1 MPRSLDKWDQSS
13 FFNFDCDALFA
24 LLPRNKHWGGLG
36 LAKLRAA
43 VACAQDYFC
52 LKPTQLNRR
61 VFEHRPAR
69 LRVIKGYMETAK
81 GRCIFD
87 LCQYPCNGR
96 GRTEL
101 KYGSMIT
108 LTTSSQGIYSKKH
121 KRCLQATEL
130 LAVQNLPATNAW
142 AKAAKCQELKV
153 PDDVCDS
160 AITKMA
166 GNGMHVGAV
175 GAVALIAALFV
186 KVSN

>member
-1 MPRSLDKWDQSS
+1 
-13 FFNFDCDALFA
+13 
-24 LLPRNKHWGGLG
+24 
-36 LAKLRAA
+36 LANLRAA
-43 VACAQDYFC
+43 VACVQDYFC
-52 LKPTQLNRR
+52 LKPNQLNKN

-69 LRVIKGYMETAK
+69 LKVIKDYMETAE

-87 LCQYPCNGR
+87 LGQYPCNGR

-101 KYGSMIT
+101 QDGSMMT

-130 LAVQNLPATNAW
+130 LAVQNLPATKAW
-142 AKAAKCQELKV
+142 AKAAKCHELKV
-153 PDDVCDS
+153 PADVCDS

-186 KVSN
+186 KVRN